1 MGSCSLHVVH
11 GAFHSGMLKTS
22 WGIDSVLKALH
33 NLFSESPAKR
43 EDFIKLT
50 GTETF
55 PLPFCGHRWLENKQV
70 AERALEIW
78 PHITTYIRETLKK
91 PKSQVPTSNTFKTV
105 NSAVQDPLPRAKL
118 AFFASTAGL
127 MQPYL
132 QVFQSDAPLLPFV
145 TSDLQGLLETLMS
158 KFVKQGEL
166 EKAGTAFKLVKLD
179 VTQPSA
185 QVAPQDADVGFAA
198 KASLE
203 KLLKEKKI
211 SDLQAFEFKKDCI
224 TMLASTV
231 AKIQERSP
239 LKYSLAR
246 KLVCLDPWKMVSTP
260 EEAVKMF
267 QAVLQKLIHSGW
279 KTSSQGDSILS
290 QFRRFV
296 SDARKHHQEQ
306 FSLYKHNYTRLDSFL
321 CDTLSKDEEFK
332 ELWSTLQILL
342 TLSHSQAAVERGF
355 SVNKEVLAP
364 NMQEMNLKA
373 IRLVHSSVASL
384 KIKTSDFTVT
394 DKLLKSCS
402 HASNKY
408 KMYLMEKKAEKE
420 KTDMGQKRK
429 ALQDELMAA
438 KKKKTELESVASQL
452 LDTANKKAKE
462 AEKKSGV
469 AAMKALIMES
479 NAS

>member
-1 MGSCSLHVVH
+1 MRCRCWICS
-11 GAFHSGMLKTS
+11 K
-22 WGIDSVLKALH
+22 
-33 NLFSESPAKR
+33 
-43 EDFIKLT
+43 
-50 GTETF
+50 
-55 PLPFCGHRWLENKQV
+55 
-70 AERALEIW
+70 
-78 PHITTYIRETLKK
+78 
-91 PKSQVPTSNTFKTV
+91 
-105 NSAVQDPLPRAKL
+105 
-118 AFFASTAGL
+118 
-127 MQPYL
+127 
-132 QVFQSDAPLLPFV
+132 
-145 TSDLQGLLETLMS
+145 
-158 KFVKQGEL
+158 
-166 EKAGTAFKLVKLD
+166 
-179 VTQPSA
+179 
-185 QVAPQDADVGFAA
+185 A

-211 SDLQAFEFKKDCI
+211 SDMQAFEFKKDCI

-231 AKIQERSP
+231 AKTQERSP

-246 KLVCLDPWKMVSTP
+246 KLVCLDPRKMVSTP

-279 KTSSQGDSILS
+279 KTSSQGDFILS
-290 QFRRFV
+290 QFSRFV

-342 TLSHSQAAVERGF
+342 TLSHSQAAFKRGF

-420 KTDMGQKRK
+420 KTDMGQRGKHCKMNQRCREEIRCSSYEGINYGVQCILRKNRRSEGKGHLSQSKRN
-429 ALQDELMAA
+429 Q
-438 KKKKTELESVASQL
+438 
-452 LDTANKKAKE
+452 
-462 AEKKSGV
+462 GH
-469 AAMKALIMES
+469 
-479 NAS
+479 

>member
-1 MGSCSLHVVH
+1 
-11 GAFHSGMLKTS
+11 MLKTS

-55 PLPFCGHRWLENKQV
+55 HLPFCGQRWLENKQV

-91 PKSQVPTSNTFKTV
+91 PKSQVQTSNTFKTV
-105 NSAVQDPLPRAKL
+105 NSAVQGPLLRAKL

-132 QVFQSDAPLLPFV
+132 QIFQSDAPLLPFV

-185 QVAPQDADVGFAA
+185 QVAPQDADVEFAA

-246 KLVCLDPWKMVSTP
+246 NLVCLDPWKMVSTL
-260 EEAVKMF
+260 EEDVKMF

-279 KTSSQGDSILS
+279 KISSQGDSILS

-306 FSLYKHNYTRLDSFL
+306 FSLYKHNYTRLDSL
-321 CDTLSKDEEFK
+321 CDTLSKDEKFK

-373 IRLVHSSVASL
+373 IRLVHSSGVSL
-384 KIKTSDFTVT
+384 KIKISDFTVT
-394 DKLLKSCS
+394 DKLLKSCPP
-402 HASNKY
+402 ASNKY
-408 KMYLMEKKAEKE
+408 KMYLIEKKAEKE

-438 KKKKTELESVASQL
+438 KKKKTELESIASWL

-469 AAMKALIMES
+469 ATMKALIMES

>member
-1 MGSCSLHVVH
+1 M
-11 GAFHSGMLKTS
+11 
-22 WGIDSVLKALH
+22 
-33 NLFSESPAKR
+33 
-43 EDFIKLT
+43 
-50 GTETF
+50 
-55 PLPFCGHRWLENKQV
+55 
-70 AERALEIW
+70 
-78 PHITTYIRETLKK
+78 
-91 PKSQVPTSNTFKTV
+91 
-105 NSAVQDPLPRAKL
+105 
-118 AFFASTAGL
+118 
-127 MQPYL
+127 
-132 QVFQSDAPLLPFV
+132 
-145 TSDLQGLLETLMS
+145 
-158 KFVKQGEL
+158 
-166 EKAGTAFKLVKLD
+166 KLD
-179 VTQPSA
+179 ATQPSA
-185 QVAPQDADVGFAA
+185 QVAPRDADVGFAA

-203 KLLKEKKI
+203 KLLKEKI
-211 SDLQAFEFKKDCI
+211 SDLQALEFKKDCI

-239 LKYSLAR
+239 LKHSLAR
-246 KLVCLDPWKMVSTP
+246 KLVCLDPQKMVSTP

-267 QAVLQKLIHSGW
+267 QAVLQKLIHSGQ
-279 KTSSQGDSILS
+279 KTSSQGDSTLS

-296 SDARKHHQEQ
+296 SDARMHHQEQ
-306 FSLYKHNYTRLDSFL
+306 FSSYKHNYTRLDSFL

-342 TLSHSQAAVERGF
+342 TLSHSQAAVKRGF
-355 SVNKEVLAP
+355 SVNKEVLPP

-373 IRLVHSSVASL
+373 IRLVHISVASL

-408 KMYLMEKKAEKE
+408 KMYLMKKAEKE

-429 ALQDELMAA
+429 ALQDELIAA
-438 KKKKTELESVASQL
+438 KKKKTELESVARQL

-462 AEKKSGV
+462 AEKKSHV

>member
-1 MGSCSLHVVH
+1 
-11 GAFHSGMLKTS
+11 
-22 WGIDSVLKALH
+22 
-33 NLFSESPAKR
+33 
-43 EDFIKLT
+43 
-50 GTETF
+50 
-55 PLPFCGHRWLENKQV
+55 
-70 AERALEIW
+70 
-78 PHITTYIRETLKK
+78 
-91 PKSQVPTSNTFKTV
+91 
-105 NSAVQDPLPRAKL
+105 
-118 AFFASTAGL
+118 
-127 MQPYL
+127 
-132 QVFQSDAPLLPFV
+132 
-145 TSDLQGLLETLMS
+145 
-158 KFVKQGEL
+158 
-166 EKAGTAFKLVKLD
+166 
-179 VTQPSA
+179 
-185 QVAPQDADVGFAA
+185 
-198 KASLE
+198 
-203 KLLKEKKI
+203 
-211 SDLQAFEFKKDCI
+211 
-224 TMLASTV
+224 MLASTV
-231 AKIQERSP
+231 AKIQKRSP
-239 LKYSLAR
+239 LKYSLAG
-246 KLVCLDPWKMVSTP
+246 KLVCLDPSKMVSTP
-260 EEAVKMF
+260 EEAVMF

-306 FSLYKHNYTRLDSFL
+306 FSLYNHNYIRLDSFI
-321 CDTLSKDEEFK
+321 CNTLSKDEEFK

-384 KIKTSDFTVT
+384 KIKTSDFIVT

-438 KKKKTELESVASQL
+438 KKKKMEFESVASWL

-469 AAMKALIMES
+469 AAMKALIMKS
-479 NAS
+479 NASQERAEEVKGKDIPSQSKRNQGH

>member
-1 MGSCSLHVVH
+1 
-11 GAFHSGMLKTS
+11 
-22 WGIDSVLKALH
+22 
-33 NLFSESPAKR
+33 
-43 EDFIKLT
+43 
-50 GTETF
+50 
-55 PLPFCGHRWLENKQV
+55 
-70 AERALEIW
+70 
-78 PHITTYIRETLKK
+78 
-91 PKSQVPTSNTFKTV
+91 
-105 NSAVQDPLPRAKL
+105 
-118 AFFASTAGL
+118 
-127 MQPYL
+127 
-132 QVFQSDAPLLPFV
+132 
-145 TSDLQGLLETLMS
+145 
-158 KFVKQGEL
+158 
-166 EKAGTAFKLVKLD
+166 
-179 VTQPSA
+179 
-185 QVAPQDADVGFAA
+185 
-198 KASLE
+198 
-203 KLLKEKKI
+203 
-211 SDLQAFEFKKDCI
+211 
-224 TMLASTV
+224 MLASTV

-246 KLVCLDPWKMVSTP
+246 KLVCLDPRKMVSTP

-267 QAVLQKLIHSGW
+267 QAVLQKLVHSGW

-290 QFRRFV
+290 EFGRFV

-306 FSLYKHNYTRLDSFL
+306 FSSYKHSYTRLDSFL

-342 TLSHSQAAVERGF
+342 TLFHSHTAVERGF

-364 NMQEMNLKA
+364 TMQEMNLKA
-373 IRLVHSSVASL
+373 IRLVYSSVASL

-438 KKKKTELESVASQL
+438 KRKKTELESVASWL
-452 LDTANKKAKE
+452 LDTANNKAKE
-462 AEKKSGV
+462 PEKKSGV